1 MSQVITLYRLQK
13 IDSQR
18 DKLHMRLNEIERD
31 IKEDAI
37 LNEAHIMHA
46 QALANQ
52 RGAHEQ
58 VRSTEEAVSVVQI
71 KLEHNQSAQFGS
83 QQHSPKELQD
93 LQSEQTALE
102 RRRNEL
108 EEEQINAMLILEQA
122 DVVMTQVGTN
132 LSEAE
137 QHSISRLSLLRG
149 EQVSIQAELEKSIT
163 ERQAI
168 LSSIPGSLAESYE
181 KLRTQKKGLAVTI
194 ISDESCA
201 ACGSSLTPRE
211 CQLARS
217 PTTINYCPS
226 CGRILYAG

>member
-18 DKLHMRLNEIERD
+18 DKLHTRFTEVERE

-37 LNEAHIMHA
+37 LKEAQILHA
-46 QALANQ
+46 QALAGQ
-52 RGAHEQ
+52 QGANEQ
-58 VRSTEEAVSVVQI
+58 ERSTEEAVKSVQI
-71 KLEHNQSAQFGS
+71 KLEHNQSAQFGGKL
-83 QQHSPKELQD
+83 QSPKELQD

-102 RRRNEL
+102 RRRKEL
-108 EEEQINAMLILEQA
+108 EEEQISAMLSLEQA
-122 DVVMTQVGTN
+122 DLALKQAETN

-137 QHSISRLSLLRG
+137 QRSVSRLSLLRG
-149 EQVSIQAELEKSIT
+149 EQISVQTELEKLNT

-168 LSSIPGSLAESYE
+168 LASIPGSLVDSYE
-181 KLRTQKKGLAVTI
+181 KLRTQKKGVAVTV

-201 ACGSSLTPRE
+201 ACGSSLTPGD
-211 CQLARS
+211 CQAARS
-217 PTTINYCPS
+217 PTQIIHCPS

>member
-18 DKLHMRLNEIERD
+18 DKIHARLTEIERE
-31 IKEDAI
+31 INEDTI
-37 LNEAHIMHA
+37 LQQAHLMHD
-46 QALANQ
+46 QALAAQ
-52 RGAHEQ
+52 REAHEHE
-58 VRSTEEAVSVVQI
+58 RFTEEAVSGIQI
-71 KLEHNQSAQFGS
+71 KLEHNQSAQFGGKL
-83 QQHSPKELQD
+83 HSPKELQD
-93 LQSEQTALE
+93 LQSEQAALE
-102 RRRNEL
+102 RRRTEL
-108 EEEQINAMLILEQA
+108 EEEQINAMVMLEKA
-122 DVVMTQVGTN
+122 DITMNDANTT

-137 QHSISRLSLLRG
+137 QKATNRLALLRG
-149 EQVSIQAELEKSIT
+149 EQTALKTDLDKSDA

-168 LSSIPGSLAESYE
+168 ITSISPELAERYE
-181 KLRTQKKGLAVTI
+181 KLRLHPEGVAVTV

-217 PTTINYCPS
+217 PTIIIYCPS

>member
-18 DKLHMRLNEIERD
+18 DKLHMRLSEIERD

-37 LNEAHIMHA
+37 LKEAHSMHG
-46 QALANQ
+46 QAVANQ
-52 RGAHEQ
+52 QGAREQ
-58 VRSTEEAVSVVQI
+58 VRSTEEAVSAVQI

-93 LQSEQTALE
+93 LQSEQAALE
-102 RRRNEL
+102 RRRSEL

-122 DVVMTQVGTN
+122 EVVMTQADTN
-132 LSEAE
+132 LLGAE
-137 QHSISRLSLLRG
+137 QNSVSRLSLLRG
-149 EQVSIQAELEKSIT
+149 ETVSLQAELEKANT

-168 LSSIPGSLAESYE
+168 LTTIPDSLAESYE
-181 KLRTQKKGLAVTI
+181 KLRTQKKGLAVTV

-217 PTTINYCPS
+217 PTLINYCPS